1 MLHVDGSCH
10 CQRIKFKAEV
20 DTSKVSICHCTD
32 CQTMTGAPFRVIVP
46 VAKENFK
53 LLQGQPK
60 TYLKIAESGNR
71 RIQAFCPD
79 CGASIY
85 ATSEFNQEV
94 FGLRV
99 GTLSQKAVLVPT
111 KQIWYRSALPWLDQ
125 INSIVKFE
133 KQPS

>member
-10 CQRIKFKAEV
+10 CEKIKFEADIDAGKA
-20 DTSKVSICHCTD
+20 TICHCTD
-32 CQTMTGAPFRVIVP
+32 CQQLTGAPFRVVVP
-46 VAKENFK
+46 VAKEHFK
-53 LLQGQPK
+53 LLQGEPK

-71 RIQAFCPD
+71 RLQAFCPD
-79 CGASIY
+79 CGTSIY

-99 GTLSQKAVLVPT
+99 GTLQQRALISPQKH
-111 KQIWYRSALPWLDQ
+111 IWHRSSMPWLQSMDTLAT
-125 INSIVKFE
+125 FE